1 MISIRYT
8 QTQMKAEK
16 TKRVKTKLT
25 VAASTVVV
33 ALLVLYFIGDA
44 SAADLAAPTQE
55 FQGLLDSIKN
65 AAGKWNGQLRGY
77 ATTVF
82 WTLATIQFVWT
93 FIPMV
98 FKQADIGELVG
109 ELARFILVI
118 GFFYALLLFSAE
130 WANALVQSFR
140 EAGASASGAGAAPL
154 NPGDVYF
161 LAIDLAK
168 TVSSVAWIKP
178 TTGLVIALAGMLV
191 MLSFAFIAA
200 FMALTLIESY
210 VVINASV
217 LFMGFGG
224 SQWTREY
231 ALAIVRYA
239 VAVGAKLFTLTL
251 IVTLIVDAAK
261 DWQRAYTYTD
271 SNMWTMV
278 GLAFTCAY
286 LAKTIPEL
294 IAGMISGS
302 SMGGGHHIGGMAAAA
317 AAGAAAG
324 IAAVSTGG
332 ASLAAGTAMKAAGTA
347 AGSTATGGATGGG
360 LAQLINQS
368 LMGGPGA
375 PGAAAAG
382 GSAGANPAAS
392 MPTPRIGG
400 GGPGVSVAPPSQGAG
415 SAPGAP
421 AGSAKPASASS
432 APAGGSSASGL
443 AARGAVRAAGVMAS
457 MSVPGME
464 SAAGLS
470 IGPPPPGAPGGGADG
485 DAGDGDLPYAAVPES
500 RPAEN
505 NFIRP
510 AAPAPEREPPPAPK
524 A

>member
-1 MISIRYT
+1 MKTQRLGIIICAAAVMLFIS
-8 QTQMKAEK
+8 
-16 TKRVKTKLT
+16 
-25 VAASTVVV
+25 
-33 ALLVLYFIGDA
+33 DA
-44 SAADLAAPTQE
+44 SAAADLAAPAKE
-55 FQGLLDSIKN
+55 FQGLLDSIQN
-65 AAGKWNGQLRGY
+65 ASGNWNNRLRGY

-98 FKQADIGELVG
+98 FKQADIGDLVG
-109 ELARFILVI
+109 ELVRFILVT
-118 GFFYALLLFSAE
+118 GFFYALLMFSAE

-140 EAGASASGAGAAPL
+140 EAGVRAAGIGGDAL
-154 NPGDVYF
+154 TPGGVF
-161 LAIDLAK
+161 IEGVKFAK
-168 TVSSVAWIKP
+168 TIFSVGGGILP
-178 TTGLVIALAGMLV
+178 FTGFAITISAALVLI
-191 MLSFAFIAA
+191 SFAFIAA

-231 ALAIVRYA
+231 AIAIIRYA

-251 IVTLIVDAAK
+251 IITLIVDVAK
-261 DWQRAYTYTD
+261 EWRDAYTYTD
-271 SNMWTMV
+271 TNMWTMV

-294 IAGMISGS
+294 IAGMISGT

-347 AGSTATGGATGGG
+347 AGSTTAGGAAGSGG

-382 GSAGANPAAS
+382 GGPGANPATS

-443 AARGAVRAAGVMAS
+443 AARGAVRTAGVMAS

-464 SAAGLS
+464 SAASLS
-470 IGPPPPGAPGGGADG
+470 IGPPPAAPGGGNAGETWDG
-485 DAGDGDLPYAAVPES
+485 GELPYAPVPES
-500 RPAEN
+500 RAPAEN

-510 AAPAPEREPPPAPK
+510 AGPAPEREPPPAPK

>member
-1 MISIRYT
+1 MQTKKLQRDQILMWAAVTAVTAVLFFLSTDLMAAELDRPAAQFDGLMDLIQSRAGNWDQTLRRY
-8 QTQMKAEK
+8 AE
-16 TKRVKTKLT
+16 RM
-25 VAASTVVV
+25 
-33 ALLVLYFIGDA
+33 
-44 SAADLAAPTQE
+44 
-55 FQGLLDSIKN
+55 
-65 AAGKWNGQLRGY
+65 
-77 ATTVF
+77 F
-82 WTLATIQFVWT
+82 WILATIQFVWT
-93 FIPMV
+93 FFPML
-98 FKQADIGELVG
+98 FKQSDLGELFG
-109 ELARFILVI
+109 EMIRFVLVI
-118 GFFYALLLFSAE
+118 GFFYALLQFSAE
-130 WANALVQSFR
+130 WADTLIQSFR
-140 EAGASASGAGAAPL
+140 KAAADAAMLGGQELRPSGVFKQGADLTWKVMNVHTINPLLAVAVSLAAIL
-154 NPGDVYF
+154 I
-161 LAIDLAK
+161 L
-168 TVSSVAWIKP
+168 
-178 TTGLVIALAGMLV
+178 
-191 MLSFAFIAA
+191 LSFTFIAA

-231 ALAIVRYA
+231 AIAIIRYA

-251 IVTLIVDAAK
+251 IVSLITDSAK
-261 DWQRAYTYTD
+261 DWADAYE
-271 SNMWTMV
+271 SSSASMWTMV

-294 IAGMISGS
+294 IAGMISGT

-347 AGSTATGGATGGG
+347 AGGTAGGGATGGG

-382 GSAGANPAAS
+382 GGAGANPAAS

-432 APAGGSSASGL
+432 APGGGSNMAGM
-443 AARGAVRAAGVMAS
+443 AVRSLGVMAS

-470 IGPPPPGAPGGGADG
+470 IGPPPPGAPGGGAADG
-485 DAGDGDLPYAAVPES
+485 DASDGDLPYAAVPES

-510 AAPAPEREPPPAPK
+510 AGPAPEREPPPAPK